1 MLIDPL
7 QIFPQPLQISR
18 FTNIPLQKYQILA
31 NYQLDIYISHIHYLK
46 LN

>member
-7 QIFPQPLQISR
+7 QIFFST
-18 FTNIPLQKYQILA
+18 FTNFSLNIPLQKYQILA